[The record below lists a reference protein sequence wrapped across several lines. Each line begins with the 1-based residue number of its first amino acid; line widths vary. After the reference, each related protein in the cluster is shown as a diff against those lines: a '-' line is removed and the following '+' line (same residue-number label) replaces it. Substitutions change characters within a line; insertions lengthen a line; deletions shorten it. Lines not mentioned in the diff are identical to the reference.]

1 MSFGENLVSTRKANG
16 MTRTE
21 LAEKLGIPY
30 TTLRNYETDKREPGH
45 KTLIALATLFS
56 ITVDELI
63 GNVVGKHTPSKQK
76 TTAPEPDTAE
86 VVANKYKRL
95 DRHGKQVV
103 CAVITEE
110 RRRMEEETK
119 LYEPKEVYPINSY
132 LQPASA
138 GCGDFTDDDCFEVI
152 DLVKRPPNGTSFL
165 VTVDGDSMEPT
176 YHDGDKVFVHSQ
188 STLNVG
194 DIGVI
199 AFGSDMYIKE
209 QGENCLIS
217 HNPAYGPKYP
227 DMDTLVRVYG
237 KVLGV
242 CTDDYFGK

>member
-1 MSFGENLVSTRKANG
+1 
-16 MTRTE
+16 
-21 LAEKLGIPY
+21 
-30 TTLRNYETDKREPGH
+30 
-45 KTLIALATLFS
+45 
-56 ITVDELI
+56 
-63 GNVVGKHTPSKQK
+63 
-76 TTAPEPDTAE
+76 
-86 VVANKYKRL
+86 
-95 DRHGKQVV
+95 
-103 CAVITEE
+103 
-110 RRRMEEETK
+110 MEEETK
-119 LYEPKEVYPINSY
+119 LYEPKEVYPINNY

-152 DLVKRPPNGTSFL
+152 DLVKRPPNGASFL

-217 HNPAYGPKYP
+217 HKPAYDPKYP

>member
-1 MSFGENLVSTRKANG
+1 MGNPVGAMLKAKRKENKLPVKDVIGKLRSFGIDIS
-16 MTRTE
+16 
-21 LAEKLGIPY
+21 
-30 TTLRNYETDKREPGH
+30 D
-45 KTLIALATLFS
+45 KTLYGWESGHRQPDADTFLTLCKIYGIES
-56 ITVDELI
+56 ISAIDST
-63 GNVVGKHTPSKQK
+63 K
-76 TTAPEPDTAE
+76 TQDMPKDAQ
-86 VVANKYKRL
+86 VVANDYVSL
-95 DRHGKQVV
+95 DEHGKRIVKS
-103 CAVITEE
+103 VIAEE
-110 RRRMEEETK
+110 KRRMNAETK

-188 STLNVG
+188 STLDVG
-194 DIGVI
+194 DIGVV

-217 HNPAYGPKYP
+217 HKPAYDPKYP

-242 CTDDYFGK
+242 CTDDYFG